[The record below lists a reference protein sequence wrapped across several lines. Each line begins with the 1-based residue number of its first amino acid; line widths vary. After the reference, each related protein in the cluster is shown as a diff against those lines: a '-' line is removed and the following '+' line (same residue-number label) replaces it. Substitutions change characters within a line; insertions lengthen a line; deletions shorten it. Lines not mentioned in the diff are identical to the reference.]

1 MDAIRFTLLLFE
13 NKFNSLR
20 PLTFTQRAMIEQL
33 IDNIRLEDGKLR
45 LYHDSQRAHD
55 ENLVAESNTVV
66 SGESSQST
74 FQSIYV
80 FV

>member
-1 MDAIRFTLLLFE
+1 MDVIRFTLIIHF
-13 NKFNSLR
+13 SH
-20 PLTFTQRAMIEQL
+20 RAMTEQL

-66 SGESSQST
+66 SGESSQGT